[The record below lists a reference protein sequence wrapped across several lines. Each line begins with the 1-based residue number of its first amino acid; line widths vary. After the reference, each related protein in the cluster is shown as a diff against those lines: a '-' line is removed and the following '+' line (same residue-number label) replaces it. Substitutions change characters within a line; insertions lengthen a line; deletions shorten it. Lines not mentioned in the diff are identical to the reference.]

1 MSSFKKE
8 LIERARKGDTKAGTA
23 LLEQFVDTVLADEE
37 IDRNILQYIAYCLS
51 NILNGED
58 SQAALNLKK
67 SVVRPGIDPDELI
80 DIAVSIELCIRLYKA
95 NKVKTPVKLAIETVA
110 DAVGKSYDTVRD
122 IHNKYSQLAKKIADR
137 ETRRKTDMKIH
148 PI

>member
-8 LIERARKGDTKAGTA
+8 LIERARKSDTKAGTA

-37 IDRNILQYIAYCLS
+37 IDEDILQYIAYCLS

-58 SQAALNLKK
+58 SQTALNLKK
-67 SVVRPGIDPDELI
+67 PVVRPGIDPDELI
-80 DIAVSIELCIRLYKA
+80 DVAVSIELCVRLYKA
-95 NKVKTPVKLAIETVA
+95 NKVKAPVKLAIETVA

-122 IHNKYSQLAKKIADR
+122 IRNKYSQLAKKIADR
-137 ETRRKTDMKIH
+137 ESRRKTDRKIH
-148 PI
+148 PQ